1 MFARVFRVKVPPE
14 AAEKGPGL
22 IQEQAVPR
30 LRQLR
35 GFHAAYW
42 LHDAQAGEGLTV
54 VLWDDEQAARDA
66 EEQTGPMREEMQ
78 RQLGVTPQDMREY
91 NVIAHS

>member
-1 MFARVFRVKVPPE
+1 MIARVFRVKVPPD
-14 AAEKGPGL
+14 AVEKGPRL

-54 VLWDDEQAARDA
+54 VLWDDEQAAREA
-66 EEQTGPMREEMQ
+66 EEQTRPMREEVQ
-78 RQLGVTPQDMREY
+78 RRLGVTQMEMREY
-91 NVIAHS
+91 EVIANS

>member
-14 AAEKGPGL
+14 AVEKGPAMA
-22 IQEQAVPR
+22 QEQAVPA

-42 LHDAQAGEGLTV
+42 LHDAQAGEGLSV

-66 EEQTGPMREEMQ
+66 EEQMGPKREEMQ

-91 NVIAHS
+91 QVVAHS